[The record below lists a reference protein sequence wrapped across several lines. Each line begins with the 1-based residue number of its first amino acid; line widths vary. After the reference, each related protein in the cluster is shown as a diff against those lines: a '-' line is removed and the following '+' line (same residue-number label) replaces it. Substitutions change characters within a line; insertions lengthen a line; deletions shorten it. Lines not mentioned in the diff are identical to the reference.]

1 MKNRLSDLIVPWFL
15 CIALLSGAP
24 AFAQVSTANVVGI
37 VEDSTE
43 ARIPDASL
51 KLINVLTGTESDSTT
66 SHNGV
71 FLLPGVL
78 PGAYM
83 LQIERE
89 GFATAQVTGLTLNIG
104 DTKNLLIHMRIGSV
118 SETVQIDG
126 AGITLNTADASV
138 STVVDRKFVANIPL
152 NGRSFQDL
160 ISMTSGVLTES
171 PQAIAG
177 QLGANGGSSVNGQR
191 SDANYVMVDGVSAN
205 FGTASLTGSR
215 KIPSVGNL
223 AGLTSLQTTQSL
235 ASVDAVKEF
244 RVLGSTYSAEYGHA
258 LGGQFTFL
266 TRSGTNILHGS
277 FYDNRRYNTADST
290 DWFSGFLS
298 PLEKYKAVSS
308 TFTPYHEND
317 FGGTLEVPVVIPAVY
332 SGHDRTFL
340 FLSFEQLHAHQ
351 PTASLTQYAPSVLM
365 RENAT
370 GKMAAILRDFPYPT
384 NEYYPSNQYPLLAPY
399 TFYWTVPGNVR
410 ATGIRLDHAFSPKLS
425 TFLRYSG
432 TPSDSQ
438 SVNLSSLTATHGY
451 IQTMTFGA
459 NAQLSAT
466 RSNDFRL
473 GFAKN
478 TTQLNTSISYY
489 YAGLNPSVQA
499 SSDLLTALGVPDPT
513 VSSRG
518 VVYIHIPGIG
528 ESAIDVDQASSS
540 LRQWNLLDTFSLQA
554 GHHFLR
560 LGIDLRH
567 IVSAVNPAP
576 LSVEADFFD
585 QNSLLNNLASDISI
599 TRTQPATPTFREFS
613 SFLQDEWRLSKS
625 LTLSP
630 GLRWEIAPPPH
641 GKDGADA
648 YTLIGSLAF
657 PATLQLAQRGTPLWH
672 TSWLNFAPHL
682 GAAWSADSRPGKE
695 MVVRAGAG
703 VYFDTDNPPAAE
715 AFSAIGFSATA
726 HSENVPVPATATQLN
741 FSTTPSAPYTNT
753 TVFAFPRHLQLPYAF
768 QWNVA
773 VEKALGK
780 NQAMTA
786 SWIGASGHRLLQ
798 ERRMDINRENPDFGE
813 INYFPGGNPSNY
825 ESFQL
830 KFQRSISPGVQ
841 ALASYAWSHSLD
853 YGSTD
858 PAFPLTHGN
867 SVLDVRHNLQAAL
880 SWDGRRL
887 SGNWLHRNIL
897 GGWGTDGR
905 FMARTGFPVNLMG
918 NIFSDPATGER
929 YYSGV
934 DLIPGRP
941 LYLHGP
947 QYPGGR
953 MVNGGPNVANPAFEL
968 PTGSAAGNAPRNL
981 LRDFGD
987 LQVNAA
993 IRREIYLYRRL
1004 NLQLRAESFN
1014 LFNHPTFG
1022 YVDPVLSN
1030 ALFGQ
1035 ATMLLNQS
1043 FGSTGPLYEP
1053 GGPRSLQ
1060 FSVKLHF

>member
-1 MKNRLSDLIVPWFL
+1 MKNRICAITVKWIL
-15 CIALLSGAP
+15 CAGFFQGIH

-51 KLINVLTGTESDSTT
+51 KLINVLTGTENDSTT

-78 PGAYM
+78 PGTYM

-104 DTKNLLIHMRIGSV
+104 DTKSLLIRLRIGSV
-118 SETVQIDG
+118 TETVQIDG

-171 PQAIAG
+171 PQAMVG
-177 QLGANGGSSVNGQR
+177 QLGASGGSSVNGQR
-191 SDANYVMVDGVSAN
+191 TDANHIMVDGVSAN
-205 FGTASLTGSR
+205 FGTASLTGSH
-215 KIPSVGNL
+215 KIPSAGNF
-223 AGLTSLQTTQSL
+223 AGLTALRTTQGL

-244 RVLGSTYSAEYGHA
+244 RVLGSTYSAEYGDA

-266 TRSGTNILHGS
+266 THSGTNVLHGS
-277 FYDNRRYNTADST
+277 FYDNRRYNAADSI
-290 DWFSGFLS
+290 DWFQGFLES
-298 PLEKYKAVSS
+298 QNIYSS
-308 TFTPYHEND
+308 GYGTFIPYHQND
-317 FGGTLEVPVVIPAVY
+317 YGGTLEVPVIIPGAY
-332 SGHDRTFL
+332 NGHDRTFL
-340 FLSFEQLHAHQ
+340 FLSFEELHVQQ
-351 PTASLTQYAPSVLM
+351 PTAFLMQYTPSLQMRKDAPSKL
-365 RENAT
+365 E
-370 GKMAAILRDFPYPT
+370 AILSDFPFSRW
-384 NEYYPSNQYPLLAPY
+384 EQRALLSQYVSY
-399 TFYWTVPGNVR
+399 FSMPGNVR
-410 ATGIRLDHAFSPKLS
+410 ATGIRLDHAFSPKIS
-425 TFLRYSG
+425 TFLRYGG
-432 TPSDSQ
+432 TPSNSQ
-438 SVNLSSLTATHGY
+438 ALNLSSLTATHGY
-451 IQTMTFGA
+451 IQTMTFGV

-478 TTQLNTSISYY
+478 TTQLNTYLSSGYIGYEY
-489 YAGLNPSVQA
+489 GYGMQA
-499 SSDLLTALGVPDPT
+499 PTNLLTDLGVPASYAT
-513 VSSRG
+513 ARG
-518 VVYIHIPGIG
+518 QAYIHLPGIG
-528 ESAIDVDQASSS
+528 ESTIDVDHASNA
-540 LRQWNLLDTFSLQA
+540 LHQWNLRDTFSLQA

-560 LGIDLRH
+560 FGIDQRR
-567 IVSAVNPAP
+567 IVSAVSSAP

-585 QNSLLNNLASDISI
+585 QNSLLQNLASAISI
-599 TRTQPATPTFREFS
+599 TRTQPATPTFNEFS
-613 SFLQDEWRLSKS
+613 AFLQDEWRISKS

-648 YTLIGSLAF
+648 YTLIGSIAS
-657 PATLQLAQRGTPLWH
+657 PATLQLAPRGTPLWH
-672 TSWLNFAPHL
+672 TSWFNLAPHL
-682 GAAWSADSRPGKE
+682 GLAWSADNRPGKE
-695 MVVRAGAG
+695 IVVRAGAG
-703 VYFDTDNPPAAE
+703 VYFETDNQPAAE

-726 HSENVPVPATATQLN
+726 HFENVPVPVTAAQLN

-753 TVFAFPRHLQLPYAF
+753 TVFAFPHHLQLPYAF

-773 VEKALGK
+773 VEKALGR

-786 SWIGASGHRLLQ
+786 SWVGASGHRLLQ
-798 ERRMDINRENPDFGE
+798 QRRTDINSENPEFGE
-813 INYFPGGNPSNY
+813 INYFPGGIPSNY
-825 ESFQL
+825 ESLQL
-830 KFQRSISPGVQ
+830 KFQRSISPGIQ

-858 PAFPLTHGN
+858 PAFPLTRGN
-867 SVLDVRHNLQAAL
+867 SDLDVRHNLQAAL

-887 SGNWLHRNIL
+887 SGNWLHRNVI

-905 FMARTGFPVNLMG
+905 FTARTGFPVNLMG
-918 NIFSDPATGER
+918 NLFSDPATGER

-941 LYLHGP
+941 LYLYGS

-953 MVNGGPNVANPAFEL
+953 MFNGGPNITNPAFGL
-968 PTGSAAGNAPRNL
+968 PAGSAAGNAPRNQ
-981 LRDFGD
+981 LRGFGD
-987 LQVNAA
+987 FQVNAA
-993 IRREIYLYRRL
+993 IRRDIYLYHRL

-1030 ALFGQ
+1030 AEFGQ
-1035 ATMLLNQS
+1035 ATLLLNQS